1 MQDKN
6 LKLGIRD
13 IMVMLPDCDP
23 EKHAPI
29 ILDAYSRTGYG
40 DGQSRRRARREK
52 QRQNKKR

>member
-13 IMVMLPDCDP
+13 IMV
-23 EKHAPI
+23 EKHAPV

>member
-1 MQDKN
+1 MQDKTF
-6 LKLGIRD
+6 KHD
-13 IMVMLPDCDP
+13 IPDMVLLPYCDP
-23 EKHAPI
+23 EKRAPV